1 MTTKILKTFL
11 AILLIL
17 TSFVPQNQTV
27 NASDQGRIIYFY
39 EALCSGCQEVAEA
52 SVVETLEAKG
62 ITVEIMDVSIPEN
75 IEKMAAYSDF
85 YGVPSSK
92 RSTPLMFA
100 GDTYFSGPSEIIESL
115 DDGTLE
121 ASALDDLLDVPDD
134 YQALSGLSG
143 LWRVMVAGLLDSIN
157 PCAIAMLLMFISM
170 VAKIKSPYLLIK
182 ISLSYISGIF
192 ITYFLIGLVLLEL
205 MRTFASQISRV
216 HQILYLL
223 FALLSLFLAV
233 ITFYD
238 VYVTKRHDYGKVKNQ
253 LPKGI
258 KRFNKRFMERLTR
271 NIDEN
276 SKGVRFNSIFI
287 PFIIGVVVAFT
298 EAACTGQ
305 VYGLI
310 LLSIRSSAP
319 LTGIFYLLVFNILFV
334 SPLILISVIAV
345 KTRNTTG
352 IALFVQERLYL
363 IKWLTAIF
371 FLVMAVYFFINR

>member
-1 MTTKILKTFL
+1 MIDKTLKFTL
-11 AILLIL
+11 ALLLIL
-17 TSFVPQNQTV
+17 TSFVPSNSMV
-27 NASDQGRIIYFY
+27 EASSGRIIYFY
-39 EALCSGCQEVAEA
+39 EALCSGCQQVSEA
-52 SVVETLEAKG
+52 GVLEALEDAG
-62 ITVEIMDVSIPEN
+62 ITVEIMDVSMAEN
-75 IEKMAAYSDF
+75 IEIMASYSDF
-85 YGVPSSK
+85 YGVRSNE

-100 GDTYFSGPSEIIESL
+100 GGSYFSGPSDIIDALEDGSL
-115 DDGTLE
+115 IE
-121 ASALDDLLDVPDD
+121 AAYEDLLDVPDD

-157 PCAIAMLLMFISM
+157 PCAIAMLLLFISM
-170 VAKIKSPYLLIK
+170 VAKIKSPYLLIT

-192 ITYFLIGLVLLEL
+192 ITYFLIGLALLEL
-205 MRTFASQISRV
+205 MRTFAQEIAQV

-223 FALLSLFLAV
+223 FAALSLFLAI

-238 VYVTKRHDYGKVKNQ
+238 VYVTKKKDYGKVKNQ

-258 KRFNKRFMERLTR
+258 KRFNKRFMERLTK
-271 NIDEN
+271 NIQEN
-276 SKGVRFNSIFI
+276 SRSVKINAIII

-310 LLSIRSSAP
+310 LLSIRSSEP
-319 LTGIFYLLVFNILFV
+319 VTGMIYLLIFNLLFV
-334 SPLILISVIAV
+334 SPLIVISFIAV

-371 FLVMAVYFFINR
+371 FLAMAVYFFINR

>member
-1 MTTKILKTFL
+1 MTLKTIKIGH

-17 TSFVPQNQTV
+17 TSFIPSNQTIH
-27 NASDQGRIIYFY
+27 ASSGRVVYFY
-39 EALCSGCQEVAEA
+39 EALCSGCQEVDEA
-52 SVVETLEAKG
+52 GVLEALEEEGIVVEIK
-62 ITVEIMDVSIPEN
+62 DVSLNEN
-75 IEKMAAYSDF
+75 IERMASYSDF

-100 GDTYFSGPSEIIESL
+100 GETYFSGPSEIIDALEDGSL
-115 DDGTLE
+115 EQAAFEELLE
-121 ASALDDLLDVPDD
+121 VPED
-134 YQALSGLSG
+134 YEGLSGLSG

-157 PCAIAMLLMFISM
+157 PCAIAMLLMFISI
-170 VAKIKSPYLLIK
+170 VAKVKSPYLLIK

-192 ITYFLIGLVLLEL
+192 ITYFLIGLALLEL
-205 MRTFASQISRV
+205 MRTFASQISAV
-216 HQILYLL
+216 HQILYIV
-223 FALLSLFLAV
+223 FALLSLFLAA

-238 VYVTKRHDYGKVKNQ
+238 VYVTKKHDYGKVKNQ

-258 KRFNKRFMERLTR
+258 KRFNKRFMEKFTK

-276 SKGVRFNSIFI
+276 SKSIRFNSVFI

-310 LLSIRSSAP
+310 LLSIRSTAP
-319 LTGIFYLLVFNILFV
+319 LTGIIYLLVFNLLFI
-334 SPLILISVIAV
+334 SPLIAISVIAV

-371 FLVMAVYFFINR
+371 FLLMAVYFFINR